1 VASILNFHRPA
12 NVAVDVDG
20 VTDASVVFRM
30 IRDVQRVFRHLV
42 GAWRVTLRASARG
55 CWRLELAGASG
66 RHVWIFAAPTAALS
80 AVVVEKVERFLRDS
94 APVWRTLPT

>member
-1 VASILNFHRPA
+1 VASILDFHRPA

-20 VTDASVVFRM
+20 VADAGVVRRM

-42 GAWRVTLRASARG
+42 GAWRVTLRAGARG

-66 RHVWIFAAPTAALS
+66 RHVWMFAAPPATLS
-80 AVVVEKVERFLRDS
+80 AVVVDKVESFLRDS
-94 APVWRTLPT
+94 AAVWRTLPT